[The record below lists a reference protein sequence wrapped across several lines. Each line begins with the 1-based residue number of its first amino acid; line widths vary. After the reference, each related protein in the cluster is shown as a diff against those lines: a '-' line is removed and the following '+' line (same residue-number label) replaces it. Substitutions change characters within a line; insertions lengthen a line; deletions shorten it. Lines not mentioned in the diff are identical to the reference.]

1 MLSERVFGEAWRIP
15 RALCKGQEKQKSE
28 SRRSPYLEPFTWFG
42 LHSILMVTL
51 AGGCD
56 SQSC

>member
-1 MLSERVFGEAWRIP
+1 MASLSEAVLGAMPPTSTRPFQGPGTQAD
-15 RALCKGQEKQKSE
+15 A

-51 AGGCD
+51 AGG
-56 SQSC
+56 